1 MRFKG
6 EIGQTLKSTP
16 TPVAS
21 VQLDFTP
28 GTAHYIGDW
37 GVDVERERVGNK
49 IHSRMK
55 WRVADRYESTSLMLR
70 AAYPGFAS
78 FATENRLKPPRSDE
92 FVNCVSEGKRIWTYR
107 SKCD

>member
-1 MRFKG
+1 
-6 EIGQTLKSTP
+6 
-16 TPVAS
+16 
-21 VQLDFTP
+21 
-28 GTAHYIGDW
+28 
-37 GVDVERERVGNK
+37 
-49 IHSRMK
+49 MK